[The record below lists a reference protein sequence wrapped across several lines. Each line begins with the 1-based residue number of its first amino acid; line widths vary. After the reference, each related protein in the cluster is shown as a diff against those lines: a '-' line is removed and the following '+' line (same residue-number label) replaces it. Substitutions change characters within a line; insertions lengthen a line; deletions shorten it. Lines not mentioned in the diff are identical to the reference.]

1 MVWDATRALI
11 GALQS
16 HRWPTSEGK
25 VVTSRVTKREA
36 DEESLESYSADIE
49 YQYTMNGETK
59 LSGMIG
65 LADINDGRKAKAEA
79 LVLRYAEDSLVRVYC
94 SPYDPDVAVLKPGL
108 CWHHFSKLLVCSS
121 SPPESLCCG
130 ALVGGVG
137 SPGATEDKVDIHSIH
152 EKTPHFPGNIKE
164 KAGVCFRVIEG
175 ARTPDLRNHNPP
187 L

>member
-11 GALQS
+11 RALQS

-49 YQYTMNGETK
+49 YQYTVNGETK

-108 CWHHFSKLLVCSS
+108 CWHHFSKLLVG
-121 SPPESLCCG
+121 LFFF
-130 ALVGGVG
+130 
-137 SPGATEDKVDIHSIH
+137 T
-152 EKTPHFPGNIKE
+152 
-164 KAGVCFRVIEG
+164 AGVTMLWGFGWWSWLVSLTNAVPAAE
-175 ARTPDLRNHNPP
+175 
-187 L
+187 